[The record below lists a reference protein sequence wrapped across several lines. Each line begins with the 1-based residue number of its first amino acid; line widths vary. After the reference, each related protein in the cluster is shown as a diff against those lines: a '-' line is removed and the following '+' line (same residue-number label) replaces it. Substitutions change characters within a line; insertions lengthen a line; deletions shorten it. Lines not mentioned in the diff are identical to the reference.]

1 LDPASPIEIHGIEE
15 VVVAKV
21 IEFYLPKN
29 FRRAFVGVAQT
40 QPGKVIEFCSREK
53 TSISTPP
60 VGEVLARLL
69 AATES
74 DHAVG
79 NE

>member
-1 LDPASPIEIHGIEE
+1 
-15 VVVAKV
+15 VAKV
-21 IEFYLPKN
+21 IEFYIPKN
-29 FRRAFVGVAQT
+29 FRKTFMRAVQT
-40 QPGKVIEFCSREK
+40 EPGKLIEFCSREK
-53 TSISTPP
+53 TPLSTPP

-79 NE
+79 AE